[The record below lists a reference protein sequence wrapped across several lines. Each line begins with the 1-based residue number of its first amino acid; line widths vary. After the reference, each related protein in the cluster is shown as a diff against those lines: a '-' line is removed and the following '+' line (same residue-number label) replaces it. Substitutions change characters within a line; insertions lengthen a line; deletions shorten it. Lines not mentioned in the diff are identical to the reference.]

1 VNPEKGTSLGR
12 DAWRRLL
19 HNKAA
24 TAGLFLLIV
33 MVLVCVIGPW
43 VSPYTHEEMD
53 WDAIDAAP
61 SASHWLGT
69 DDKGRDLLTRT
80 MVGGRISFSVALAA
94 TLVSLLIGVAYGGI
108 SGFKGGKTDAV
119 MMRVVDVLYGLPFTL
134 LVILLVSIFE
144 RSLILLFIAIG
155 AVEWLTMA
163 RIVRGEVL
171 GLCRQEFVEAC
182 QVLGYRNG
190 RVLFRHIIPNVLG
203 TIIIYITLTIPSIML
218 LEAFLSFLGLGVQA
232 PMASWGS
239 LIKEGSGAMEDS
251 PWQMI
256 VPGSALFFTLLALNF
271 LGDGLRDA
279 LDPRRMSHS
288 PKLTPPPNPEDE
300 PEIPEPFA
308 PEERGDLLTVE
319 HLNVSFHQRQ
329 GMLRA
334 VQDVRFVLNRGEA
347 LGIVGES
354 GSGKSVTVSSLMGLV
369 PSPPAVISG
378 SAVFRGSELI
388 GASASDLRNVRGDQI
403 SMIFQDPMTSLNP
416 HQRVIDQVA
425 EPLRIHR
432 GLSKKAAHEKA
443 VRMLEEVGIRDAAKR
458 AHSWPHEFSGGMRQ
472 RVMIAMAMITEPDL
486 LIADEPTTAL
496 DVTVQRQILELIA
509 RMRKEHGTA
518 VLFISHDLAVVSAV
532 CDRIAVMK
540 DGVMVE
546 QGMAE
551 EVMERPQHPYTRA
564 LLNCHPALH
573 EPGSRL
579 LTLDQLAEAAGG
591 AS

>member
-1 VNPEKGTSLGR
+1 MILEKGTSLGR

-24 TAGLFLLIV
+24 TAGLILLMAMI
-33 MVLVCVIGPW
+33 LICVIGPW
-43 VSPYTHEEMD
+43 ISPYTQEEMN
-53 WDAIDAAP
+53 WDAINAP
-61 SASHWLGT
+61 PSVKHWMGT
-69 DDKGRDLLTRT
+69 DATGRDLLTRT
-80 MVGGRISFSVALAA
+80 MHGGRISFSVALAA
-94 TLVSLLIGVAYGGI
+94 TMVSLLIGVAYGGI
-108 SGFKGGKTDAV
+108 SGYRGGKTDAV

-144 RSLILLFIAIG
+144 KSLMLLFIAIG

-182 QVLGYRNG
+182 RVLGYSNLRI
-190 RVLFRHIIPNVLG
+190 LFRHIIPNVLG

-239 LIKEGSGAMEDS
+239 LIKEGAFAMEDM

-279 LDPRRMSHS
+279 LDPRRISHAS
-288 PKLTPPPNPEDE
+288 TTPPPEHSDSE
-300 PEIPEPFA
+300 PGPA
-308 PEERGDLLTVE
+308 AVAGSEETGSLLTVRN
-319 HLNVSFHQRQ
+319 LNVTFPQRQ
-329 GMLRA
+329 GILRA
-334 VQDVRFVLNRGEA
+334 VQNVGFVLNQGEA

-369 PSPPAVISG
+369 PSPPATISG
-378 SAVFRGSELI
+378 SAVFRESELI
-388 GASASDLRNVRGDQI
+388 GASASDLRKIRGDKI

-416 HQRVIDQVA
+416 HQRVVDQVA

-432 GLSKKAAHEKA
+432 GVGKAAARKRA
-443 VRMLEEVGIRDAAKR
+443 VEVLEEVGIRDAAKR
-458 AHSWPHEFSGGMRQ
+458 AMSWPHEFSGGMRQ

-509 RMRKEHGTA
+509 RMRKDHGTA

-546 QGMAE
+546 QGTAE
-551 EVMERPQHPYTRA
+551 DVMERPQHAYTHA
-564 LLNCHPALH
+564 LLNCHPGLH

-579 LTLDQLAEAAGG
+579 MTLDQMAETGG
-591 AS
+591 RL